1 MDNIKSIAKWGFGM
15 APISERM
22 QARYD
27 AAVQTVL
34 DLIDGNLT
42 FDEVNLDTISE
53 LKGMFNR
60 CIRQDQWDWF
70 SVFTELGTPPY
81 HDMNK
86 IVGALIDFRRAIKE
100 QNSAEFE
107 QAKNL
112 LIDNNLLRYLAEYQ
126 SELSEHVGEPT
137 TGWIYILSTREQPEI
152 LKIGMTHRSVS
163 QRVKEI
169 NSATGVLIP
178 FAARHVFRVK
188 DATLAEKEIFE
199 LLAEYRLRTDRE
211 FFKLPFPQAVS
222 IIQQYL
228 VTAKMKHRR
237 NGVVLWYD
245 QQKHYGFISVEG
257 SEDVFLHFSQIQKS
271 NLSQIIPGARVEFD
285 LGKRPQGL
293 CALNVSVSV
302 QNSS

>member
-1 MDNIKSIAKWGFGM
+1 MKRIEKWGFGM
-15 APISERM
+15 APISEQM

-27 AAVQTVL
+27 AAVQTML
-34 DLIDGNLT
+34 DLINGNLT
-42 FDEVNLDTISE
+42 FSEVNLDSISE

-70 SVFTELGTPPY
+70 SVFTELGTPPF
-81 HDMNK
+81 HDMKN
-86 IVGALIDFRRAIKE
+86 IVSALIDLRRDVKE
-100 QNSAEFE
+100 QNTSGFE
-107 QAKNL
+107 HAKNI

-126 SELSEHVGEPT
+126 SDLSDHISEAT
-137 TGWIYILSTREQPEI
+137 AGWVYILSTREQPEI
-152 LKIGMTHRSVS
+152 LKIGMTHRSVA

-188 DATLAEKEIFE
+188 DAARAEKEIFE
-199 LLAEYRLRTDRE
+199 LLAEYRLRSDRE
-211 FFKLPFPQAVS
+211 FFKLSFSKATS

-228 VTAKMKHRR
+228 ATTKMKYRQ
-237 NGVVLWYD
+237 NGIVLWYD
-245 QQKHYGFISVEG
+245 KQKQYGFISVEG
-257 SEDVFLHFSQIQKS
+257 SEDIFLHSSQIQKN
-271 NLSQIIPGARVEFD
+271 NLSQITQGTKVEFD

-293 CALNVSVSV
+293 CALNLSIAV